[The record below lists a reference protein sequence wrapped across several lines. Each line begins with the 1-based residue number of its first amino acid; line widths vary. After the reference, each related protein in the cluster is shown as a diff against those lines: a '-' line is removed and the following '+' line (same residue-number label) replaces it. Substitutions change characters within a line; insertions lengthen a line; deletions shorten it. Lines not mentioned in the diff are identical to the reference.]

1 MEVYNK
7 EKKWI
12 PINVGSDKIVCNV
25 GDMLQRLTNDTL
37 KSTTHRVSN
46 PIGLGQNQPRYSMP
60 FFLHLNPDYIIKTL
74 PNCIDENSPNKYQDA
89 ISANEFLKIRLEE
102 INLK

>member
-1 MEVYNK
+1 
-7 EKKWI
+7 
-12 PINVGSDKIVCNV
+12 
-25 GDMLQRLTNDTL
+25 
-37 KSTTHRVSN
+37 
-46 PIGLGQNQPRYSMP
+46 MP

-102 INLK
+102 INLNNIELYYISESISSSFLLLLPNTLTLFT